1 MRTLNIFR
9 TLIIISLIFLS
20 TKTFGKEY
28 PEHFINVMKSVL
40 LFEGGLAFLADD
52 PGGLTNMG
60 VTQET
65 YNIYNS
71 RKGLPKKSVKYIT
84 LDEVYDCY
92 YRYYY
97 LPAGCDTLPP
107 VVSFVHFDSSVNFGI
122 AGSKRL
128 LLKTLKSQNI
138 AKIDTLQDKEIA
150 LAYIE
155 IRKERRYEIVSYN
168 EKKGKFL
175 KGWLNRDNKIQKI
188 IEEYYGIPEEPKIE
202 QITNLSPIIVL

>member
-71 RKGLPKKSVKYIT
+71 KKGISQKSVKYIT

-107 VVSFVHFDSSVNFGI
+107 AVSFVHFDSSVNFGI

-188 IEEYYGIPEEPKIE
+188 IEEY
-202 QITNLSPIIVL
+202 

>member
-20 TKTFGKEY
+20 TRTFGKEY
-28 PEHFINVMKSVL
+28 PKHFINIMEYVL
-40 LFEGGLAFLADD
+40 IFEGGFSDILDD
-52 PGGLTNMG
+52 PGGATNFG

-71 RKGLPKKSVKYIT
+71 KKGLPQKSVKYIT

-107 VVSFVHFDSSVNFGI
+107 AISFVHFDTSVNFGI

-128 LLKTLKSQNI
+128 LLKTFKDQEISKLDS
-138 AKIDTLQDKEIA
+138 LDKQIA
-150 LAYIE
+150 LAYVE
-155 IRKERRYEIVSYN
+155 VRKNKRYEIVSKN
-168 EKKGKFL
+168 EKKRKFL
-175 KGWLNRDNKIQKI
+175 RGWLNRDNKIQKI

>member
-20 TKTFGKEY
+20 TRTFGKEY

-71 RKGLPKKSVKYIT
+71 RKGLPQKSVKYIT

-107 VVSFVHFDSSVNFGI
+107 AISFVHFDSSVNFGI

-168 EKKGKFL
+168 EKKRKFL
-175 KGWLNRDNKIQKI
+175 KGWLNRDLKLSEI
-188 IEEYYGIPEEPKIE
+188 IKEHY
-202 QITNLSPIIVL
+202 

>member
-20 TKTFGKEY
+20 TTALGKEY
-28 PEHFINVMKSVL
+28 PEHFISIMQSVL
-40 LFEGGLAFLADD
+40 IFEGGFSDIIDD
-52 PGGLTNMG
+52 PGGATHYG
-60 VTQET
+60 ITQET

-71 RKGLPKKSVKYIT
+71 KKGLPQKSVKYIT

-97 LPAGCDTLPP
+97 RPAGCDTLPSAI
-107 VVSFVHFDSSVNFGI
+107 SFVHFDTSINFGI
-122 AGSKRL
+122 GGSKKL

-168 EKKGKFL
+168 EKKRKFL
-175 KGWLNRDNKIQKI
+175 KGWLNRDLKLSEI
-188 IEEYYGIPEEPKIE
+188 IKEHY
-202 QITNLSPIIVL
+202 